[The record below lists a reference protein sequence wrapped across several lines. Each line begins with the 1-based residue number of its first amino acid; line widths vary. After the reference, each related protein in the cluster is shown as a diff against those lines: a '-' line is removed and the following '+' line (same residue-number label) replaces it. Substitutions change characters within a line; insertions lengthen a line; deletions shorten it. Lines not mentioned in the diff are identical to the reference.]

1 MPAVQLLLLAC
12 LVGGV
17 GARTAQFH
25 KANDQSGRC
34 QYTFS
39 VASPSESSC
48 PEQGQAMSAI
58 QELQRESR
66 EQRATLE
73 STKARLS
80 SLEER
85 GLACFS
91 PGKFLGMQKD
101 GGGTAPWGQEHRSGL
116 PFPSPMHESEK

>member
-48 PEQGQAMSAI
+48 PEPEWARARAWAAGPSWEPWVMDPHAPELICDLLGPHGELI
-58 QELQRESR
+58 Q
-66 EQRATLE
+66 
-73 STKARLS
+73 LS
-80 SLEER
+80 LFCSCEGSIL
-85 GLACFS
+85 LF
-91 PGKFLGMQKD
+91 K
-101 GGGTAPWGQEHRSGL
+101 
-116 PFPSPMHESEK
+116 